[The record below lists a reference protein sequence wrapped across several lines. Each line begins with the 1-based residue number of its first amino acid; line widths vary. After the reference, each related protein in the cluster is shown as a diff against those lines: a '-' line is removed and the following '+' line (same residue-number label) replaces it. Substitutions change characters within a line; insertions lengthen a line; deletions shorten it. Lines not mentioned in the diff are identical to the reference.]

1 MGTTQTVINH
11 LVPELN
17 NSTEVT
23 LDSLYVEIS
32 TIKDTLASVSQHTAP
47 TSFLGLDS
55 GLSNSWIGLVAMIVG
70 FIAAYYGYKGFKYQ
84 KIASEELKSMVP
96 KRIPLLPFLK
106 KLYDNT
112 IIFRLIYDYSIPLS
126 DEGGHNQV
134 ELEVDFER
142 NHLPWESLMLSAML
156 QESLFDL
163 SKYEKYSDRNIY
175 ISAIEMRLR
184 WKEYNSE
191 IKIAIDELKS
201 GKVNLQRCF
210 ELIHLTETNA
220 RYIMGFD
227 DMICKAEESQF
238 NIPYEKNQLETDF
251 KEIITCHFLA
261 LLHDVFSLQSNITHE
276 RVMRSTFCD
285 DGSNVKDV
293 FLSSIKSRKDSKP
306 ESYDPLTIKTCLL
319 RPDIPL
325 ALKTL
330 SDIHNAVES
339 IGKKDLTIEEY
350 ADRGLKRNID
360 ETLGEECSIVLNNFY
375 NSGALRFNDIVGYDV
390 YLRVCQYKGRYLDY
404 EHLRKIYDRY
414 EVPEETVEPIS
425 GLSVQL
431 EEGKSLLDLLLEDER
446 NSQS

>member
-191 IKIAIDELKS
+191 IKIAI
-201 GKVNLQRCF
+201 KVRLLNISPKRETAKMLMK
-210 ELIHLTETNA
+210 LLTN
-220 RYIMGFD
+220 
-227 DMICKAEESQF
+227 
-238 NIPYEKNQLETDF
+238 EK
-251 KEIITCHFLA
+251 KC
-261 LLHDVFSLQSNITHE
+261 
-276 RVMRSTFCD
+276 
-285 DGSNVKDV
+285 
-293 FLSSIKSRKDSKP
+293 
-306 ESYDPLTIKTCLL
+306 
-319 RPDIPL
+319 
-325 ALKTL
+325 
-330 SDIHNAVES
+330 
-339 IGKKDLTIEEY
+339 
-350 ADRGLKRNID
+350 
-360 ETLGEECSIVLNNFY
+360 
-375 NSGALRFNDIVGYDV
+375 
-390 YLRVCQYKGRYLDY
+390 
-404 EHLRKIYDRY
+404 
-414 EVPEETVEPIS
+414 
-425 GLSVQL
+425 
-431 EEGKSLLDLLLEDER
+431 
-446 NSQS
+446 

>member
-1 MGTTQTVINH
+1 MDSSNVVIKQII
-11 LVPELN
+11 PEIKEM
-17 NSTEVT
+17 TEVT

-47 TSFLGLDS
+47 TNFLGLDS
-55 GLSNSWIGLVAMIVG
+55 SISNSWIALVAMIVG
-70 FIAAYYGYKGFKYQ
+70 FIAAIYGYKGFKYQ
-84 KIASEELKSMVP
+84 KIASRELKTMVP

-126 DEGGHNQV
+126 DEENSNQV
-134 ELEVDFER
+134 KHDVDFER
-142 NHLPWESLMLSAML
+142 NHLPWESLMLSATL

-163 SKYEKYSDRNIY
+163 SKYEKYNDRNIY
-175 ISAIEMRLR
+175 ISAVEMRLR

-201 GKVNLQRCF
+201 GKVNLERCF

-220 RYIMGFD
+220 RYIMDFD

-238 NIPYEKNQLETDF
+238 NIPYEKNQLEIDF
-251 KEIITCHFLA
+251 KEIITCHFLV
-261 LLHDVFSLQSNITHE
+261 LLHDIFSLRSNITHE
-276 RVMRSTFCD
+276 RVKRSTFCD

-319 RPDIPL
+319 RPDISL

-330 SDIHNAVES
+330 SEIHSAFES
-339 IGKKDLTIEEY
+339 IGKKELTIEEY
-350 ADRGLKRNID
+350 ANRGIKRDID
-360 ETLGEECSIVLNNFY
+360 ETLGEACSILLNDFY
-375 NSGALRFNDIVGYDV
+375 NSGVLRFNDIVGYDV

-404 EHLRKIYDRY
+404 EHLRKIYERY
-414 EVPEETVEPIS
+414 EVPEYTVEPIS
-425 GLSVQL
+425 GLNVQL
-431 EEGKSLLDLLLEDER
+431 DDGKSLMDLLLEDEI